1 MNNHSL
7 DTLRKDFIAKRI
19 ALQKD
24 QSSYRYGLE
33 GFSKN
38 ILVLLQDIERAAL
51 KKPQHIGFY
60 WPIRGEPEITDTLLQ
75 WQESKPQRK
84 LALSICKPGEPLAF
98 HEWGASSL
106 LTPGF
111 ANIPEPVSAAE
122 IAVDVVLIPCVAWQ
136 MREGKI
142 WRLGY
147 GGGFYDRTIQ
157 AWENLPHR
165 PYCVGVGFDEAQ
177 LTTDQWMPQDHD
189 YPLDALI
196 TQSKTLF
203 TSS

>member
-1 MNNHSL
+1 MNKHSL

-24 QSSYRYGLE
+24 QSSYSHRLE
-33 GFSKN
+33 GLSKN

-51 KKPQHIGFY
+51 KNVQHIGFY
-60 WPIRGEPEITDTLLQ
+60 WPIRGEPKITDTLLH
-75 WQESKPQRK
+75 WQENTPQRK
-84 LALSICKPGEPLAF
+84 LALPICKPGEALAF
-98 HEWGASSL
+98 HEWVANSL

-111 ANIPEPVSAAE
+111 ANIPEPVSSAV
-122 IAVDVVLIPCVAWQ
+122 IPVDVVFIPCVAWQ
-136 MREGKI
+136 MRLGKI

-147 GGGFYDRTIQ
+147 GGGFYDRTMQ
-157 AWENLPHR
+157 TWEDLPNR
-165 PYCVGVGFDEAQ
+165 PFCVGVGFDDAH
-177 LTTDQWMPQDHD
+177 LPADQWLPQDHD

-196 TQSKTLF
+196 TESKTLF

>member
-84 LALSICKPGEPLAF
+84 LALPICKPREPLAF

-136 MREGKI
+136 MLEGKI

-147 GGGFYDRTIQ
+147 GGGFYDRTIL

>member
-19 ALQKD
+19 ALQQD
-24 QSSYRYGLE
+24 QSRYQSVLDAL
-33 GFSKN
+33 SKN
-38 ILVLLQDIERAAL
+38 ILVLLQDIERTTH
-51 KKPQHIGFY
+51 KNVQHIGFY
-60 WPIRGEPEITDTLLQ
+60 WPIRGEPKITDTLLH
-75 WQESKPQRK
+75 WQENTPERK
-84 LALSICKPGEPLAF
+84 LALPICKPGEPLVF
-98 HEWGASSL
+98 HEWGTSSL

-111 ANIPEPVSAAE
+111 ANIPEPVSSAV
-122 IAVDVVLIPCVAWQ
+122 ILVDVVFIPCVAWQ
-136 MREGKI
+136 MRQGKI

-157 AWENLPHR
+157 AWEELSNR
-165 PYCVGVGFDEAQ
+165 PFCVGVGFDYAQ
-177 LTTDQWMPQDHD
+177 LPTDQWLPQDHD

-196 TQSKTLF
+196 TESKTLF

>member
-84 LALSICKPGEPLAF
+84 LALPICKPREPLAF

-147 GGGFYDRTIQ
+147 GGGFYDRTIL